1 MLRFLAARFRLAAP
15 DGLLP
20 FRDLAVPG
28 SRAVT
33 TLGDATEVRRG
44 DKVYV
49 VLPKSTAIAL
59 NKLELFIIFPF
70 SLLLTSIA
78 DCFTLLMLMW
88 TDHCPILNLF

>member
-1 MLRFLAARFRLAAP
+1 MLRFIAERLRRAAP

-28 SRAVT
+28 SDAIT
-33 TLGDATEVRRG
+33 TLGDATEAHRG

-59 NKLELFIIFPF
+59 YKLKFFIMI
-70 SLLLTSIA
+70 SLSSRWLTSIA
-78 DCFTLLMLMW
+78 LAGYKETFLSLD
-88 TDHCPILNLF
+88 PE